1 MFTEKVGAFAK
12 FMVQKLEEKQYEN
25 DDTWDV
31 CKTSYLLRR
40 MKEEV
45 EEVKDLLKREPP
57 IYEASDW
64 KQWQKKLA
72 LECAD
77 VANFAMMI
85 ADRLG
90 VLGEGR
96 NKCSPKK
103 K

>member
-12 FMVQKLEEKQYEN
+12 FMIEKLETKQYEN

-31 CKTSYLLRR
+31 CSDSYLLAR
-40 MKEEV
+40 MKEEIKEV
-45 EEVKDLLKREPP
+45 EDVLREEPSSY
-57 IYEASDW
+57 YELEKWYS
-64 KQWQKKLA
+64 WQKKLA

-90 VLGEGR
+90 VLGKE
-96 NKCSPKK
+96 K
-103 K
+103 